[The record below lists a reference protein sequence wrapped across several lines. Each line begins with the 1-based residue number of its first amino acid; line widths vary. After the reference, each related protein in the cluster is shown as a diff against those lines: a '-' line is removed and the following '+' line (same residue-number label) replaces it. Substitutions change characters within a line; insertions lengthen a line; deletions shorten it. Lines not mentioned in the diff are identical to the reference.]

1 MLGLSHINPVA
12 QQPQWFSGDT
22 VPTLSS
28 RSLGFNPRLSKLHAN
43 NGLLYYITCI
53 VSCLVGGGIIWAL
66 LVVLFLNPD
75 IKHYYQYFQF

>member
-53 VSCLVGGGIIWAL
+53 VSCLVWRWNYLGFVGGFIS
-66 LVVLFLNPD
+66 
-75 IKHYYQYFQF
+75 KS